1 MAKAATHV
9 VDQYGKGGFTTL
21 NAAIRA
27 ASSGDR
33 ILVRPGEY
41 NETLY
46 VDKQLEI
53 IGDGPLANVEI
64 WGAGDNVLTWAAV
77 AGRVAGLTLRQRPE
91 HVRHAVRIQH
101 GRLLLEDCD
110 ISNDNASGVFIIR
123 GADPVLRRNTIHDT
137 VQHGVFCYEGGR
149 GTLEDNQII
158 GCGYASV
165 NVQEGSTPV
174 LRRNTIRDGQAVG
187 IRVLNTGQGLFEE
200 NVITGNASSG
210 VLIEDYG
217 YPTLR
222 GNQITRN
229 GEYGV
234 KVAEHGAGI
243 VEGNDLTGNRHGPW
257 HVDKHAA
264 ANVVQARNTG
274 S

>member
-1 MAKAATHV
+1 MARAATHI
-9 VDQYGKGGFTTL
+9 VDQYGKGGFTTVS
-21 NAAIRA
+21 AAIKA

-41 NETLY
+41 NETLQ

-64 WGAGDNVLTWAAV
+64 WGAGDNVLTWSAV

-91 HVRHAVRIQH
+91 RVRHAVRIQL

-110 ISNDNASGVFIIR
+110 ISNDNASCVFIIR
-123 GADPVLRRNTIHDT
+123 GADPLLRRNMIHDA
-137 VQHGVFCYEGGR
+137 VQHGVFFYEGGR
-149 GTLEDNQII
+149 GTLEDNQIV
-158 GCGYASV
+158 GCGYAAV

-174 LRRNTIRDGQAVG
+174 VRRNVIRDGRASG
-187 IRVLNTGQGLFEE
+187 IRVVNTGQGLFEE

-217 YPTLR
+217 YPTVR
-222 GNQITRN
+222 GNQVTQN
-229 GEYGV
+229 AEYGV
-234 KVAEHGAGI
+234 KVTEHGAGI
-243 VEGNDLTGNRHGPW
+243 VEGNDLTGNHKGAW
-257 HVDKHAA
+257 HLDKHAA
-264 ANVVQARNTG
+264 ANVVQARNRED
-274 S
+274 